1 MATDFSIQLNERIKF
16 VEASVNVMSAIMDM
30 FESRFSHFADFIGAI
45 LVESNTLRVKLQLQ
59 RKLLESQKLDE
70 VTNKLML
77 KYYQL
82 MEDIQSE
89 KKKGSEEEKRQREAR
104 RKPAQHARPDE
115 NSY

>member
-1 MATDFSIQLNERIKF
+1 MATDFSIQLTERIKF
-16 VEASVNVMSAIMDM
+16 VEASVTVMSALMDM
-30 FESRFSHFADFIGAI
+30 FESRFSHFADLIGAI

-59 RKLLESQKLDE
+59 RKLLEAQKLDE
-70 VTNKLML
+70 VTNRLML

-89 KKKGSEEEKRQREAR
+89 KKKESEEEKRVREAR
-104 RKPAQHARPDE
+104 RRPAQHAKPDE